1 MAAQMLVVTVTTTV
15 TLQLSQLG
23 KFRTK
28 TVVDSALGAASESVC
43 FYRDVGPG
51 VSASCIL
58 FILLFPTVVLL
69 SPSGP
74 GAANRDARAGPDR
87 AVTVTVTAVAAGA
100 GPPKLAV
107 ETQCGPARHGDSG
120 GRRRAVTA
128 GDQTEN

>member
-58 FILLFPTVVLL
+58 FILLFPT
-69 SPSGP
+69 
-74 GAANRDARAGPDR
+74 
-87 AVTVTVTAVAAGA
+87 AVTVGT
-100 GPPKLAV
+100 
-107 ETQCGPARHGDSG
+107 
-120 GRRRAVTA
+120 RRS
-128 GDQTEN
+128 QP